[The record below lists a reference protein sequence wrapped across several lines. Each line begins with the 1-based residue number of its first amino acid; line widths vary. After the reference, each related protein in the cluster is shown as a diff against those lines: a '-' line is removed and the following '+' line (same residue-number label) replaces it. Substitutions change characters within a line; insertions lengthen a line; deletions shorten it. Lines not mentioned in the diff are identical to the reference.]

1 MFVLNEE
8 CGAPQCQKIVRQA
21 DLSLTLPWEGE
32 GRLTLSGAKRETGW
46 GDLSTRAPFE
56 TIDFHPTPPLISFAS
71 TLPLQGRVKKARELQ
86 IEFKQPKQFHT
97 SARILA
103 AQCVRGLPKTS
114 ALKTEGVGNAGR
126 PMHPQPRVRY
136 W

>member
-56 TIDFHPTPPLISFAS
+56 TIDFPPTPPLISFAS
-71 TLPLQGRVKKARELQ
+71 TLPLQGRVRAAYAAALL
-86 IEFKQPKQFHT
+86 PNPNA
-97 SARILA
+97 SASSVYDFLRA
-103 AQCVRGLPKTS
+103 S
-114 ALKTEGVGNAGR
+114 
-126 PMHPQPRVRY
+126 
-136 W
+136 